1 MNDDLKK
8 NVIIDFMDGQKVEAT
23 LLEDFS
29 PDKIDIDVSLISKK
43 IQKFSLHEICCIE
56 MTSNSN
62 VPIDILH
69 HTHDEEIT
77 TAIGSKFKVRVR
89 EDIVYPTGF
98 FGYTVNKNAPYN
110 IIFFTHHG
118 VNIRCQ
124 IRPVGEILQEKGVI
138 TKDNMKMVLNE
149 QERLK
154 NRLVGEI
161 ITDRCDVTRE
171 KVEETFDRAK
181 MHDRHSRIR
190 IGDILIEAGLVTKE
204 QVEMAIAEQRDGKK
218 KKVGTLLIEKGLITE
233 EQLLAAL
240 ATKFHMRFIDL
251 TDHVP
256 HEKALNALPHEVAVR
271 LNVFPVLDK
280 GDRLVVA
287 TSQPTDYTV
296 HDNLRFYTNR
306 KIELVAAMSDQIT
319 EAIEKYYPKPG
330 TAVLDN
336 IIGDLSV
343 DQEEELYEKE
353 ESSGVTETDS
363 QIVNLVNRILL
374 DAYSKGVSDIH
385 LEPGMHEKPFV
396 VRYRVDG
403 ICHVAHQIP
412 SMYKKAITSR
422 VKIMANL
429 DIAERRKP
437 QSGKILMKYQDK
449 RIEFRVEI
457 TPTSGGNEDAV
468 LRILA
473 SSKPLPLEDMGFS
486 EYNLKVFRNILSQ
499 PYGIIL
505 CVGPTGSGKTTTLH
519 SALGHIN
526 TVERKIWT
534 VEDPVEITQNGLRQ
548 VQVLHKIGLTFTEV
562 LRSFLRA
569 DPDVIMIGEMRD
581 AETAKT
587 AIEASLTGHLVLSTL
602 HTNSAP
608 ETIVRL
614 IEMGMD
620 PFNFADAFLGI
631 LAQRL
636 ARRLCSECKKPYNP
650 TADEFDRL
658 IHMYDPYWYEL
669 HKMPSYSGDI
679 LLFKN
684 EGCEKCNGSGYKGR
698 VALHELAIATDNMK
712 KAIKDEANAE
722 ELKNIAIQE
731 GMKTLLM
738 DGVHKILNGSTDLNQ
753 VLKVCSSR
761 TVSDAG

>member
-1 MNDDLKK
+1 MNSDSNL
-8 NVIIDFMDGQKVEAT
+8 NVLIDFVDGQKVEAS
-23 LLEDFS
+23 LLQEFS
-29 PDKIDIDVSLISKK
+29 PSQSELNVALISKK
-43 IQKFSLHEICCIE
+43 VQKFSLHEICCIQ
-56 MTSNSN
+56 MKDNSKQTAEF
-62 VPIDILH
+62 IEH
-69 HTHDEEIT
+69 CHEEEIT
-77 TAIGSKFKVRVR
+77 TVTGNKYKVRVR
-89 EDIVYPTGF
+89 EDIVYASGF
-98 FGYTVNKNAPYN
+98 YGYATQKNTPYKL
-110 IIFFTHHG
+110 IFFTHKG
-118 VNIRCQ
+118 VNNRCQ
-124 IRPVGEILQEKGVI
+124 IRPVGEILQEKGMI
-138 TKDNMKMVLNE
+138 SKDNIQMVLNE

-154 NRLVGEI
+154 TRRVGEI
-161 ITDRCDVTRE
+161 ITDQHHVPKETL
-171 KVEETFDRAK
+171 EETFEKAK
-181 MHDRHSRIR
+181 IHERHTRIR

-204 QVEMAIAEQRDGKK
+204 QVEMAVLEQKTGQK
-218 KKVGTLLIEKGLITE
+218 KKVGALLIEKGLITE
-233 EQLLAAL
+233 DQLLAAL
-240 ATKFHMRFIDL
+240 ATKFHLQVIDL
-251 TDHVP
+251 TDHIP
-256 HEKALNALPHEVAVR
+256 QEKAINAIPSEVALR
-271 LNVFPVLDK
+271 LTVFPVVDK
-280 GDRLVVA
+280 GDILVVA

-296 HDNLRFYTNR
+296 YDNLRFYTNR
-306 KIELVAAMSDQIT
+306 KIELVVTSSQQIL
-319 EAIEKYYPKPG
+319 EAIDKFYPKAGP
-330 TAVLDN
+330 VLDN
-336 IIGDLSV
+336 IIGDLAI
-343 DQEEELYEKE
+343 DQEDELTEKE
-353 ESSGVTETDS
+353 ESSNLSESDS

-374 DAYSKGVSDIH
+374 DAAAKGVSDIH
-385 LEPGMHEKPFV
+385 FEPGLHDKPFI

-403 ICHVAHQIP
+403 LCHMAHQIP
-412 SMYKKAITSR
+412 GMYKKAIISR
-422 VKIMANL
+422 VKIMSNL

-449 RIEFRVEI
+449 RIEYRVEV
-457 TPTSGGNEDAV
+457 TPTSGNNEDAV

-473 SSKPLPLEDMGFS
+473 SSKPLPLDEMGFS
-486 EYNLKVFRNILSQ
+486 DYNLRVFKQILSQ

-534 VEDPVEITQNGLRQ
+534 VEDPVEITQMGLRQ
-548 VQVLHKIGLTFTEV
+548 VQVLHKIGLGFTEI

-650 TADEFDRL
+650 SAEEFEKL
-658 IHMYDPYWYEL
+658 VHMYDPEWYTA
-669 HKMPSYSGDI
+669 HQMPVYSSD
-679 LLFKN
+679 LMLYRN
-684 EGCEKCNGSGYKGR
+684 EGCEKCNGTGYKGR

-712 KAIKDEANAE
+712 RAIKNVANAE
-722 ELKNIAIQE
+722 ELKTIAIQE

-738 DGVHKILNGSTDLNQ
+738 DGVHKILKGSTDLVQ

-761 TVSDAG
+761 TISDAA